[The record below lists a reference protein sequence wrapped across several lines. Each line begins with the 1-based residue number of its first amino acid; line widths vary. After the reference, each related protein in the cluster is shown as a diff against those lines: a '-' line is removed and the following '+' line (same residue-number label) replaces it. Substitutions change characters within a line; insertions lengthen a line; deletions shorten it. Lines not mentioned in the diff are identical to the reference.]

1 MPKLGNRNCVDGIV
15 MTNRQKELWRV
26 QVIVEPEVRWDSIG
40 INAFKVAKD
49 EAINLEKQ
57 LEGRTKFSITALS
70 DIAGIHSRAEVLMK
84 SFLASLEVEAQ
95 RGYRFSIGS
104 MKPVKPM
111 STKDGWLLTHHFT
124 GTIRVVRKFE
134 DLNLGLLKE
143 LSNSLEALDMEK
155 RNRILGALE
164 FLYDGLTAHTPQQR
178 FLSMYGGLNYLIA
191 SEVKAG
197 KTTRREDLIAISFEE
212 KGILRSSEVKEWIA
226 DFEHFDTVHYHA
238 LHGKEFNEEEVDKIR
253 EFFAEF
259 VIKYIQYLK
268 ASLPK

>member
-1 MPKLGNRNCVDGIV
+1 

-26 QVIVEPEVRWDSIG
+26 QVIVEPEVEWESIG
-40 INAFKVAKD
+40 INAFKVGKD
-49 EAINLEKQ
+49 EAITFEKQ
-57 LEGRTKFSITALS
+57 LEGRTEFSITALS
-70 DIAGIHSRAEVLMK
+70 DIAGIHSRAELLMK

-111 STKDGWLLTHHFT
+111 PTKDGWLLLDHHFM
-124 GTIRVVRKFE
+124 GTIRVARKFE
-134 DLNLGLLKE
+134 DLNLSLLKE

-164 FLYDGLTAHTPQQR
+164 FLYDALTAHTPQQR

-197 KTTRREDLIAISFEE
+197 KTTRREDLIAISFAE
-212 KGILRSSEVKEWIA
+212 KGILRSSEVKGWIA
-226 DFEHFDTVHYHA
+226 YFERFDTVHYDA
-238 LHGKEFNEEEVDKIR
+238 LHGKEFNREEVDKIK